1 MENSS
6 PESAHEV
13 FSSVSKNNSLQS
25 PGIDP
30 HRRLMFAFLCF
41 FYPCLD
47 SCRLRF
53 LQSHRRLLLPI
64 HSVVCLVTFGLSLP
78 VAISLFPQMSQV
90 QSSVGS
96 TVLCAADSRP
106 AGWEESSW
114 GEIKITYTPLE
125 MHIRGLASLRSPLRS
140 RCLLQRLIKQKKK
153 SRAGFSERLREM

>member
-1 MENSS
+1 MRFFLPYPRITRCSR
-6 PESAHEV
+6 
-13 FSSVSKNNSLQS
+13 
-25 PGIDP
+25 PGSIHTEGSCLP
-30 HRRLMFAFLCF
+30 FCVF

-106 AGWEESSW
+106 AGWEGSSW
-114 GEIKITYTPLE
+114 GEIQITYTPLE

-153 SRAGFSERLREM
+153 SRAGFYERLREM